1 MIERSTTIEQD
12 YDDGADADASGD
24 IVVNTIVEKKRT
36 MIDQDYG
43 DGDREDTIIEQENTM
58 TASKQ
63 YHN

>member
-43 DGDREDTIIEQENTM
+43 DGEDTIIE
-58 TASKQ
+58 
-63 YHN
+63 

>member
-24 IVVNTIVEKKRT
+24 IVVKTIVEKKRT